1 MHGAEESMPKQ
12 ISLKTA
18 SAAYESEKKTSL
30 CSDVGSA
37 PLGTQSFGIVSES
50 VAGTKIKPKRVLCQR
65 PGDNVAEQS
74 RPDNPLVSSSL
85 QREITA
91 NRSNSPSP
99 EEFIRSLF
107 STVESSDDQ
116 DLDPIERERL
126 ESPPGF
132 DVLVNNASED
142 FIYEDDAG
150 YLLHHDVEDH
160 EKYDYE
166 DKNEYDPTY
175 PDLRISFG
183 REHVDEED
191 IRNSIVKFPFFENEM
206 ALNCSFEQKRE
217 HFETDM
223 SYECR
228 SGVDLRDFL
237 KKRRVIDGQYP
248 TYPQI
253 RERPHPPPPPP
264 PMVPRRHLQGR
275 LASKIEV
282 HSVGSRTHLNGG
294 IHKPARYRHS
304 HVGRSRNHQLKER
317 RQNHLSEISGKKS
330 SRKQRFTEESALL
343 FTGPKTLAQ
352 IKEEKRKA
360 QDNGG
365 FLCSIDI
372 DTELQESK

>member
-1 MHGAEESMPKQ
+1 MPKQ

-18 SAAYESEKKTSL
+18 SAAYEVEKKASM

-50 VAGTKIKPKRVLCQR
+50 VDGTKIKPKRVLCQR
-65 PGDNVAEQS
+65 SGGNVAEQS

-91 NRSNSPSP
+91 NRSNSPVP
-99 EEFIRSLF
+99 DEVFFRSLF
-107 STVESSDDQ
+107 SAIESSDDQ
-116 DLDPIERERL
+116 DLDPIEREERL

-142 FIYEDDAG
+142 FIYEDDLG
-150 YLLHHDVEDH
+150 YLLHHDVVDH
-160 EKYDYE
+160 EKYGYE
-166 DKNEYDPTY
+166 DKNEHDRAY

-183 REHVDEED
+183 QEHVDEED

-217 HFETDM
+217 HCETDT

-237 KKRRVIDGQYP
+237 KKRRVIDGHYPP

-253 RERPHPPPPPP
+253 RERPHP

-275 LASKIEV
+275 LACKIEV
-282 HSVGSRTHLNGG
+282 DSVGSRTHLNGG
-294 IHKPARYRHS
+294 IHKPARHRHS
-304 HVGRSRNHQLKER
+304 HVGRSRIHQLKER